1 MQHPE
6 QPGTLCLTK
15 EINPSLVSVTF
26 QNTTLKH
33 FSDGGDK
40 ELSGSGK
47 GDVTVQIA
55 PFQVYIW
62 APFWYKNYGT
72 NLNIYTIATQKE

>member
-15 EINPSLVSVTF
+15 KMNPSLVSVTF
-26 QNTTLKH
+26 LNTTLKH

-47 GDVTVQIA
+47 GDATVQIA
-55 PFQVYIW
+55 PF
-62 APFWYKNYGT
+62 
-72 NLNIYTIATQKE
+72 